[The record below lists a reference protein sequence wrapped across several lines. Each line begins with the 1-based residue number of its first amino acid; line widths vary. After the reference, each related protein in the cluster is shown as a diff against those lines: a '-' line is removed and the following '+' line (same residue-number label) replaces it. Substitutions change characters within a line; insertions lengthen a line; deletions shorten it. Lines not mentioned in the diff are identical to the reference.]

1 VDSAIVP
8 ERLVATLASYFGV
21 LAITLSGIGLYGLL
35 SYAVARRTGEIGVRI
50 AIGARAVDIWWLVLR
65 RALIVLCGGILAGG
79 LLALWARPL
88 ASRVVQGLRP
98 ESLLP
103 IVFAAGAVFVV
114 GLLACVV
121 PVRRAARVDPI
132 VALRTE

>member
-1 VDSAIVP
+1 MAVLEHVKWK
-8 ERLVATLASYFGV
+8 RL
-21 LAITLSGIGLYGLL
+21 
-35 SYAVARRTGEIGVRI
+35 
-50 AIGARAVDIWWLVLR
+50 DQM
-65 RALIVLCGGILAGG
+65 
-79 LLALWARPL
+79 

-103 IVFAAGAVFVV
+103 IAFAAGAVIVV

-132 VALRTE
+132 VASTD